1 MAESLSD
8 FVTRRRPDWT
18 RLEQLLERLRA
29 KQLHLDELTTLDQL
43 YRRAAADLAH
53 AQGAFPNTDVS
64 RFLNQLCGKAYAAIY
79 RARPAS
85 LASVRRFFADTFPAA
100 VQATLGYTQLA
111 AGLLLLGVVLGATT
125 VAVDPSTAQRIVG
138 PELLDFMQRRELWTD
153 VALTTHTP
161 SEMATTIFLNNLRV
175 TFSAFAAG
183 VTLGIGTVLLVVFN
197 GLFLGATTAACFQH
211 ELGAG
216 ILNFITAHGPVELS
230 IISIT
235 AGGGL
240 VIGHALIDPGE
251 RPRSVHVRERARLAV
266 QLVLGCAP
274 FLVGIG
280 IVEGFVSPGTFFP
293 WPLKAVVGVASG
305 LGFWRYVLRRRDAV
319 GA

>member
-8 FVTRRRPDWT
+8 FVRRRRPDWA
-18 RLEQLLERLRA
+18 RLEQLLGRLRA
-29 KQLHLDELTTLDQL
+29 RHLCLDELTALDQL

-53 AQGAFPNTDVS
+53 AQRAFPGTDVS

-79 RARPAS
+79 RAPPVS

-125 VAVDPSTAQRIVG
+125 VAVDASAAQRLVG
-138 PELLDFMQRRELWTD
+138 SELLEFMQRKELWTD
-153 VALTTHTP
+153 AALTTHTP
-161 SEMATTIFLNNLRV
+161 AEMATSIFLNNLRV

-183 VTLGIGTVLLVVFN
+183 VTLGVGTVLLVVFN
-197 GLFLGATTAACFQH
+197 GLFLGATVTACFQH
-211 ELGAG
+211 GLGAG
-216 ILNFITAHGPVELS
+216 ILDFIAAHGPVELS

-274 FLVGIG
+274 FLVGVG
-280 IVEGFVSPGTFFP
+280 VVEGFVSPGTFFP
-293 WPLKAVVGVASG
+293 WPLKAAVGLASG
-305 LGFWRYVLRRRDAV
+305 LGFWRYLLRRRGTV

>member
-1 MAESLSD
+1 MAESLAD

-53 AQGAFPNTDVS
+53 AQRAFPGTDVS
-64 RFLNQLCGKAYAAIY
+64 RFLNQLCGKAYAGIY
-79 RARPAS
+79 RARPVS
-85 LASVRRFFADTFPAA
+85 LASLRRFFGVTFPAA
-100 VQATLGYTQLA
+100 VQQTLGYTQLA

-125 VAVDPSTAQRIVG
+125 VAVDPSSAPRLLG
-138 PELLDFMQRRELWTD
+138 PELMDFIERRELWTD
-153 VALTTHTP
+153 VALSTHTP
-161 SEMATTIFLNNLRV
+161 AEMATTIFLNNLRV
-175 TFSAFAAG
+175 TFAAFAAG
-183 VTLGIGTVLLVVFN
+183 VTLGIGTVLLAVYN
-197 GLFLGATTAACFQH
+197 GLNLGAVTAACFEH

-235 AGGGL
+235 VGAGL

-251 RPRSVHVRERARLAV
+251 RPRAAHVRERARLAV

-293 WPLKAVVGVASG
+293 WPLKAAVGLASG
-305 LGFWRYVLRRRDAV
+305 LGFWRYVLGRRDAV
-319 GA
+319 GP

>member
-18 RLEQLLERLRA
+18 RLEQSLERLRT
-29 KQLHLDELTTLDQL
+29 KQLHLDELTTLDLL

-53 AQGAFPNTDVS
+53 AQAAFPDTDVS

-79 RARPAS
+79 RARPPS
-85 LASVRRFFADTFPAA
+85 FASVRRFFADTFPGA

-125 VAVDPSTAQRIVG
+125 VAVDPSSAQPILG
-138 PELLDFMQRRELWTD
+138 PELLDFLKRRELWTD
-153 VALTTHTP
+153 TALTTHTP
-161 SEMATTIFLNNLRV
+161 AEMATTIFLNNLRV

-183 VTLGIGTVLLVVFN
+183 VTLGIGTVILVVYN
-197 GLFLGATTAACFQH
+197 GLFLGATAAACFQY

-230 IISIT
+230 IIAIT
-235 AGGGL
+235 SGGGL

-251 RPRSVHVRERARLAV
+251 RPRGEYVRERARLAV

-274 FLVGIG
+274 FLVAIG

-293 WPLKAVVGVASG
+293 WPLKALVGLASG
-305 LGFWRYVLRRRDAV
+305 VGFWRYVLRRRDAV
-319 GA
+319 GT

>member
-1 MAESLSD
+1 MAESLAD
-8 FVTRRRPDWT
+8 FVSRRRPDWT

-53 AQGAFPNTDVS
+53 AQAAFPNTDVS
-64 RFLNQLCGKAYAAIY
+64 RFLNQLCGKAYAGIY
-79 RARPAS
+79 RARPVS
-85 LASVRRFFADTFPAA
+85 LASLRHFFGVTFPAA
-100 VQATLGYTQLA
+100 VQQTLGYTQLA
-111 AGLLLLGVVLGATT
+111 ASLLLLGVVLGATT
-125 VAVDPSTAQRIVG
+125 VAVDPSSAQRLLG
-138 PELLDFMQRRELWTD
+138 AELMDFIERRELWTD
-153 VALTTHTP
+153 VALSTHTP
-161 SEMATTIFLNNLRV
+161 AEMATTIFLNNLRV
-175 TFSAFAAG
+175 TFAAFAAG
-183 VTLGIGTVLLVVFN
+183 VTLGIGTVLLAVYN
-197 GLFLGATTAACFQH
+197 GLFLGAVTAACFQH

-216 ILNFITAHGPVELS
+216 ILDFITAHGPVELS

-235 AGGGL
+235 AGAGL

-251 RPRSVHVRERARLAV
+251 RPRAAHVRERARLAV

-293 WPLKAVVGVASG
+293 WPLKAVVGLASG
-305 LGFWRYVLRRRDAV
+305 LGFWRYVLRRRAAA
-319 GA
+319 GT